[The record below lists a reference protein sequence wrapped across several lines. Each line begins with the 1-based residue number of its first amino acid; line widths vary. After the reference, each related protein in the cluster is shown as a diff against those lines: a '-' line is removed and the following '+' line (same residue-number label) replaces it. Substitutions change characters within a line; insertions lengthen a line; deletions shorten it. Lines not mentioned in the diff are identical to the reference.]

1 MKANHSVTSLRAN
14 VSVTRLPAARCLLL
28 IAIWALLGCAG
39 GYHNPMVTSAP
50 ASTPTPNPPMPM
62 HHKK

>member
-1 MKANHSVTSLRAN
+1 MKANPSVTSLRAN
-14 VSVTRLPAARCLLL
+14 VSVTCRQGACCLLF
-28 IAIWALLGCAG
+28 IAIWTLLGCAG

-50 ASTPTPNPPMPM
+50 TSAPSPNPPMPM